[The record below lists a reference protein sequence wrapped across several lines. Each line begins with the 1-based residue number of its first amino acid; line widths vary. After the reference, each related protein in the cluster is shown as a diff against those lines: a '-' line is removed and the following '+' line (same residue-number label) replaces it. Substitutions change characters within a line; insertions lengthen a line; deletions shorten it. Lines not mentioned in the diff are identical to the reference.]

1 MCIRDSDTDTYNLY
15 YREADTGEYICV
27 RGIET
32 NSYTI
37 GGLKNNTRYQVY
49 VTGVNDLGEGDA
61 SLVAAASTV
70 NVTPPTLPA
79 YQLINTAGDAGQT
92 TAHITS
98 VTHKVGFMKDSPLD
112 EGDASSALGVVDN
125 DYTSFYQL
133 NDWDDGAV
141 YPDNGGLRFTF
152 DQTYHIGAIAL
163 AQPEDAGMYGHVRLY
178 ATDEN
183 GKEQQISGVTIG
195 QRSSENGRKYYYIKI
210 PGGVTTQSLRLCV
223 GCLLYTSRCV

>member
-1 MCIRDSDTDTYNLY
+1 M
-15 YREADTGEYICV
+15 
-27 RGIET
+27 
-32 NSYTI
+32 
-37 GGLKNNTRYQVY
+37 Y
-49 VTGVNDLGEGDA
+49 VTGVNDLSEGDA

-70 NVTPPTLPA
+70 NVTPPTLPT

-152 DQTYHIGAIAL
+152 DQAYHIGAN
-163 AQPEDAGMYGHVRLY
+163 
-178 ATDEN
+178 ATW
-183 GKEQQISGVTIG
+183 
-195 QRSSENGRKYYYIKI
+195 RSPKTRACTAMFACMPPMKTERN
-210 PGGVTTQSLRLCV
+210 
-223 GCLLYTSRCV
+223 SRFPA